1 MEENK
6 QHFRHVMLF
15 YFKQGKNAAQTQKKI
30 CAVYG
35 KNTVNER
42 TCQKWFAKFRAGDLS
57 LNDAPRSGRPVEV
70 DSDQIKTLLENN
82 QRYTMREIAN
92 ILKISKTSV
101 ENYLHQLGYVSRFD
115 VWLPH
120 ELSEKNLLD
129 RISVCDSL
137 LKRNKNLPFLK
148 QIVTGDEKWIL
159 YNNLERKRSWGK
171 RNEPRLH
178 PTKVMLCIWWDW
190 KGVLFYEL
198 LPENQM
204 INSNKYCVQLDL
216 LKAAIKEKRPE
227 LHKKGIIFHQDN
239 NRPHISL
246 ATRQKL
252 LELDWEVLTHP
263 PYSPDIAP
271 SHYHLFHSLQNSL
284 NQKTFN
290 SLEECEK
297 HLEQFF
303 AEKDEKFWEDGIMKL
318 PERWQKIV
326 EQNGKYVQ

>member
-120 ELSEKNLLD
+120 ELSEK
-129 RISVCDSL
+129 
-137 LKRNKNLPFLK
+137 KF
-148 QIVTGDEKWIL
+148 TGP
-159 YNNLERKRSWGK
+159 Y
-171 RNEPRLH
+171 
-178 PTKVMLCIWWDW
+178 
-190 KGVLFYEL
+190 F
-198 LPENQM
+198 
-204 INSNKYCVQLDL
+204 CV
-216 LKAAIKEKRPE
+216 
-227 LHKKGIIFHQDN
+227 
-239 NRPHISL
+239 
-246 ATRQKL
+246 
-252 LELDWEVLTHP
+252 
-263 PYSPDIAP
+263 
-271 SHYHLFHSLQNSL
+271 
-284 NQKTFN
+284 
-290 SLEECEK
+290 
-297 HLEQFF
+297 
-303 AEKDEKFWEDGIMKL
+303 
-318 PERWQKIV
+318 
-326 EQNGKYVQ
+326 